1 MTNQQRK
8 ASLTFMAAN
17 SFFRISRGK
26 RPSALDSENMKFHL
40 DAGKS
45 PTSAAWRAYAQS
57 VEREEVAN
65 ANAD

>member
-26 RPSALDSENMKFHL
+26 RPSSLDSENIQGLL
-40 DAGKS
+40 DVGKS
-45 PTSAAWRAYAQS
+45 PTSAAWLAVAKR